1 MTDNFAHL
9 DVDAEEFD
17 SAPRALRDAYKKLQ
31 KSYNEQGQ
39 QITDLRESQTASALS
54 GVLAGFKNPE
64 RVKRDLLSDKVD
76 PLDEGAVTKW
86 LESNADD
93 YARSQAPA
101 DPVNGGDDETQVADY
116 GRINAPGQVG
126 TPANVNQQEQVL
138 ANAPKDAS
146 PAELAAYFAKNGI

>member
-39 QITDLRESQTASALS
+39 QITDLREKQTASALS
-54 GVLAGFKNPE
+54 GVLAGFKNAE
-64 RVKRDLLSDKVD
+64 RVKRDLLADKVD
-76 PLDEGAVTKW
+76 PLDNEAVTKW
-86 LESNADD
+86 LEANGDD
-93 YARSQAPA
+93 YARAQTPA
-101 DPVNGGDDETQVADY
+101 DPVTDEETEQVADY

-126 TPANVNQQEQVL
+126 QPAIANQEQVL